1 MSSNNQDDQPKERL
15 LDEAEAL
22 FARKGYHA
30 VSIREITKAAGCNLA
45 AVNYH
50 FGSKENLYLEVF
62 RSRWMLRAARLR
74 EYYENSL
81 SDQESPSPI
90 SIVTALAQAFLEGP
104 WTDEERIRHHLLIA
118 RELAEP
124 TEAFSMLAGDVMRP
138 FLKGLADQLSDL
150 LPKDINEDGM
160 SLKIMSIFGMVFFFN
175 FGRVMVTGLTGREY
189 DPEFK
194 ARLEEHI
201 VDFSLG
207 GLKGNKK
214 EE

>member
-1 MSSNNQDDQPKERL
+1 MSGKNQDDLPKERL

-22 FARKGYHA
+22 FARKGFHA
-30 VSIREITKAAGCNLA
+30 VSVRAITSAAGCNLA

-62 RSRWMLRAARLR
+62 RSRFASRALRLT
-74 EYYENSL
+74 EHFEN
-81 SDQESPSPI
+81 
-90 SIVTALAQAFLEGP
+90 ALAAQGSSSAAAVVQALAEAFLEGP
-104 WTDEERIRHHLLIA
+104 LTDEERLRHHQLFA

-124 TEAFSMLAGDVMRP
+124 TEAFKLLAGHVMRP
-138 FLKGLADQLSDL
+138 FFKGLADRLRPLLSEGIEEERL
-150 LPKDINEDGM
+150 M
-160 SLKIMSIFGMVFFFN
+160 LKIMSIFHMVVFFN
-175 FGRVMVTGLTGREY
+175 FARVLVTGLTGREY

-194 ARLEEHI
+194 ARLVEHI

-207 GLKGNKK
+207 GLEGSKK

>member
-62 RSRWMLRAARLR
+62 RSRFASRAR
-74 EYYENSL
+74 SL
-81 SDQESPSPI
+81 SKHFEN
-90 SIVTALAQAFLEGP
+90 ALAEKDSNSAAAVVQALAEAFLEGP
-104 WTDEERIRHHLLIA
+104 LTDEERLRHHRLFA

-124 TEAFSMLAGDVMRP
+124 TEAFKLLTGQVMGP
-138 FLKGLADQLSDL
+138 FFKGLADRLRPLFSEGIEEERL
-150 LPKDINEDGM
+150 M
-160 SLKIMSIFGMVFFFN
+160 LKIMSIFHMVVFFN
-175 FGRVMVTGLTGREY
+175 FARFMVTGITGREY
-189 DPEFK
+189 DAAFK
-194 ARLEEHI
+194 ALLVEHI
-201 VDFSLG
+201 TDFSLNG
-207 GLKGNKK
+207 MTGK
-214 EE
+214 E